1 MPDWASYV
9 RQNLRLRT
17 LRPEREAEIVED
29 LAGQLEY
36 AYRESLNRGLT
47 DEQAQDEARQHVV
60 DWASLA
66 NELDHSH
73 RGKVSAM
80 AILQRQA
87 EDRDVRKRRTFSIL
101 SDLRQDV
108 LYGLRVLA
116 KNRGFTTI
124 AVLTLALGIGANTA
138 IFSIID
144 AVMLKSLPVRDPQ
157 GLMLLKWG
165 ARQSP
170 KFHNSNSYGDC
181 VTSIGGANASGCSLS
196 KPFLEDV
203 RTKTNVFSGL
213 GEFAGAGAMNL
224 SGNGPASRVNAQYVS
239 GDFFQTLGVSAAAG
253 RLIEP
258 FDDTPSANSV
268 AVLNYAY
275 WQKAFGG
282 NSSVVGETIHL
293 NNLPFTIVGV
303 AEARFNY
310 LTPGNGYD
318 LWIPLSQRSRLRKGW
333 NPRSDDAGSWW
344 IVAVGRLKPGVA
356 RSEAQN
362 KLSQLFLN
370 DLPHGDKPLA
380 KEEDAPAITLEP
392 AQTGLTGARRR
403 LSTPLYVL
411 MMAVGIVLL
420 IACANVAGLMLAR
433 AAARQKEIAVR
444 LALGAGRA
452 RIVRQLLTESV
463 TLSVA
468 GGLLGII
475 LAFWGARS
483 LLAFLASTSQRPLGF
498 TAALD
503 FRVLGFTAAAAIITG
518 IAFGLAPAVRCMR
531 VDLTP
536 VLKEGAG
543 KGSSEGHGG
552 RGWLNLGNSLVVAQ
566 VALTVVVLV
575 GAGLL
580 VKTLENLKSI
590 DPGFST
596 NNVLNF
602 DVDPTLTGYKGE
614 RLATFYRD
622 LRDRFNA
629 IPGVLSAS
637 YSEMS
642 LLSGSLSTTGFHLP
656 GTPPKRQSDAD
667 YLPVGAEFFATMRI
681 PLVGGRVFHP
691 EEYVQ
696 AAKEEADPKSQ
707 SQMPEAAIVNES
719 FVRAYFPNVN
729 PLGQPF
735 GANGPG
741 ITGEPDQTVEPGWV
755 IVGVVGDAKYNNLR
769 REVHPTMYVPS
780 EEGGS
785 FELRTGGNPMA
796 AMDGIRDVIRQTGS
810 DIPIFNIKTE
820 SDQIDAL
827 LFQERMIARLSSS
840 FGMLALLLACIGLY
854 GLLSY
859 EVAGRT
865 REIGIRMALGAQAGN
880 VLRDVVWKGIKLAAT
895 GVAIGTAASFEVT
908 RYLGTVLYDV
918 KPSDPTTLVSV
929 GVILLL
935 VTLAACYVP
944 ARRATTVDPL
954 VALRYE

>member
-1 MPDWASYV
+1 MF
-9 RQNLRLRT
+9 
-17 LRPEREAEIVED
+17 REI
-29 LAGQLEY
+29 
-36 AYRESLNRGLT
+36 
-47 DEQAQDEARQHVV
+47 
-60 DWASLA
+60 
-66 NELDHSH
+66 
-73 RGKVSAM
+73 
-80 AILQRQA
+80 
-87 EDRDVRKRRTFSIL
+87 
-101 SDLRQDV
+101 
-108 LYGLRVLA
+108 A
-116 KNRGFTTI
+116 K
-124 AVLTLALGIGANTA
+124 A
-138 IFSIID
+138 
-144 AVMLKSLPVRDPQ
+144 
-157 GLMLLKWG
+157 
-165 ARQSP
+165 
-170 KFHNSNSYGDC
+170 
-181 VTSIGGANASGCSLS
+181 
-196 KPFLEDV
+196 
-203 RTKTNVFSGL
+203 NVFSGTAA
-213 GEFAGAGAMNL
+213 FANTGRLNL
-224 SGNGPASRVNAQYVS
+224 TGNGPATVINGQIVS
-239 GDFFQTLGVSAAAG
+239 GDFFRTLGVKAAVGRVFEPGDDSPSAA
-253 RLIEP
+253 P
-258 FDDTPSANSV
+258 V
-268 AVLNYAY
+268 AVLNYGY
-275 WQKAFGG
+275 WQSAFGG
-282 NSSVVGETIHL
+282 SRDVVGRTIEL
-293 NNLPFTIVGV
+293 NNVAFTIVGV
-303 AEARFNY
+303 AEQRFMGISPGSDYDVWLPLSDAQRITEPMHWQNRQGDVSIWWLTIVARLKSESPLAQIQAAASGLFRNEM
-310 LTPGNGYD
+310 LHGAVPLFHGGEMAPTPTRPGTSGPARGGIGRSQMVFGGMTPPPSGNPPGNAPPPPASSRGPMPQSAGNAPV
-318 LWIPLSQRSRLRKGW
+318 ILSAPQGAPPSGGPHASAPPSAPKTLSTSAD
-333 NPRSDDAGSWW
+333 NPE
-344 IVAVGRLKPGVA
+344 V
-356 RSEAQN
+356 
-362 KLSQLFLN
+362 
-370 DLPHGDKPLA
+370 
-380 KEEDAPAITLEP
+380 TLVR
-392 AQTGLTGARRR
+392 AQTGLTGSR
-403 LSTPLYVL
+403 SEYSNPLYVL

-463 TLSVA
+463 TLSIA

-475 LAFWGARS
+475 LAFWGARA
-483 LLAFLASTSQRPLGF
+483 LLAFLESTSQRPLGF
-498 TAALD
+498 TAGLD
-503 FRVLGFTAAAAIITG
+503 FRVLGFTAATAIITG

-536 VLKEGAG
+536 VLKDGSG

-602 DVDPTLTGYKGE
+602 DMDPTLTGYKGE

-656 GTPPKRQSDAD
+656 GTPPKKESNAD
-667 YLPVGAEFFATMRI
+667 YLPVGAEFFATMQI

-707 SQMPEAAIVNES
+707 SQVPEAAIVNES

-735 GANGPG
+735 GATGPG
-741 ITGEPDQTVEPGWV
+741 ITGDPDQTVEPGWV

-780 EEGGS
+780 GEGGS
-785 FELRTGGNPMA
+785 FELRTDGNPMA
-796 AMDGIRDVIRQTGS
+796 AMDGVREVMRQTGS
-810 DIPIFNIKTE
+810 DIPIFNVKTE
-820 SDQIDAL
+820 SEQIDAL
-827 LFQERMIARLSSS
+827 LFQERLIARLSSS

-865 REIGIRMALGAQAGN
+865 HEIGIRMALGAQAGN
-880 VLRDVVWKGIKLAAT
+880 VLRDVVGKGITLAAT
-895 GVAIGTAASFEVT
+895 GVAIGSAASFEVT
-908 RYLGTVLYDV
+908 RFLGTLLYDV
-918 KPSDPTTLVSV
+918 KPSDPKTLVSV

-935 VTLAACYVP
+935 VALAACYVP
-944 ARRATTVDPL
+944 ARRATMVDPL